1 MTDEPDPVPSSTAAG
16 ARSLKTSP
24 DLDGADGQRILFLT
38 GRLAENAVR
47 KVVDDVRQ
55 QVGFEATVHVL
66 PISVAALMHADWV
79 ARKLDIDGTYD
90 RVILPG
96 WCQGNIDALS
106 QQFALPFELGPKDIF
121 DLPEWFGGRRDVVD
135 LSRYDI
141 EILAEINHCPRLTD
155 REILD
160 IARHYRNDGA
170 DLIDVGCL
178 PGERW
183 SRVGEVVAML
193 RDEGLRVSIDSFDRN
208 EVEDAVAAG
217 AELVLSCNATNREWL
232 PQLGVEVVAI
242 PDTPDD
248 LDSLD
253 ETIDALTA
261 AGCPFRVDPIIEPVG
276 FGFARSLARYY
287 DVARRHP
294 DVAVMM
300 GVGNISEMVEVDSAG
315 VNILL
320 AAICQELGIHSV
332 LTTEVINWARTSVKE
347 FDLARRLVKHAIDN
361 HTLAKHVDPQ
371 LVMLRDPKLKEFG
384 DEALARLAASLK
396 DPNYRIFVEGGQ
408 IHVMNRDGYWRGQ
421 DAFELFDAFTSQSG
435 PLDAS
440 HAFYLGYELSKAVT
454 ALTLGKQYQQDQ
466 ALQWGFLTIPE
477 PSALERRHRRDKSD
491 Q

>member
-1 MTDEPDPVPSSTAAG
+1 MTDETDPAPRPTAPA
-16 ARSLKTSP
+16 APSLKDSPAFQGTS
-24 DLDGADGQRILFLT
+24 GQRLLFLT
-38 GRLAENAVR
+38 GRLAENTVR
-47 KVVDDVRQ
+47 NVVDDVCRQ
-55 QVGFEATVHVL
+55 VDFEASVHVL

-79 ARKLDIDGTYD
+79 ARKLEIDGHYD

-96 WCQGNIDALS
+96 WCQGNIGLLEERFS
-106 QQFALPFELGPKDIF
+106 LPFELGPKDIF
-121 DLPEWFGGRRDVVD
+121 DLPEWFGGKKEPVRLD
-135 LSRYDI
+135 RYDI
-141 EILAEINHCPRLTD
+141 EIIAEINHCPRLSD
-155 REILD
+155 REILE
-160 IARHYRNDGA
+160 IARHYRDDGA

-178 PGERW
+178 PGESW
-183 SRVGEVVAML
+183 SRVGDVVAML
-193 RDEGLRVSIDSFDRN
+193 RNEGFRVSIDSFDRH
-208 EVEDAVAAG
+208 EVQAAVTAG
-217 AELVLSCNATNREWL
+217 AELVLSGNASNRDWL
-232 PQLGVEVVAI
+232 PKLGVEVVAI
-242 PDTPDD
+242 PDTPDN

-253 ETIDALTA
+253 ATMEALSA
-261 AGCPFRVDPIIEPVG
+261 AGCPFRVDPIIEPIG

-315 VNILL
+315 VNMLL
-320 AAICQELGIHSV
+320 AAICQELGIRSV

-361 HTLAKHVDPQ
+361 RTLPKHVDPQ
-371 LVMLRDPKLKEFG
+371 LVILRDPKLKEFG
-384 DEALARLAASLK
+384 EETLTKLAASLK

-408 IHVMNRDGYWRGQ
+408 IHVMNRDGYWRGR
-421 DAFELFDAFTSQSG
+421 DAFELFDEFVSQSG

-477 PSALERRHRRDKSD
+477 ASALERRHRRDKSD
-491 Q
+491 E